1 MRKAPWLIASAAA
14 PLALL
19 VSAGALLGQAIPLDL
34 EVGYR
39 FVDVSGNER
48 EYRTQINDRQGFLL
62 RSLDY
67 TSQGPLGSML
77 DYFHVDASDVGRGS
91 GRAAAPPGRRD
102 RHVQADLHL
111 ARDRPLQRPAGLR
124 QPVPLRGHHPG
135 PAHLQPDAQHLRRH
149 PRASS
154 GQDRS
159 APSSSTR
166 ATSTTDPGRRRTTSA
181 ATSS

>member
-77 DYFHVDASDVGRGS
+77 EYFHVDASDVGAG
-91 GRAAAPPGRRD
+91 
-102 RHVQADLHL
+102 
-111 ARDRPLQRPAGLR
+111 PAGQLR
-124 QPVPLRGHHPG
+124 LQAGATGMYKLTFTWRETDLYSALPAFANPFLSEGIIPG
-135 PAHLQPDAQHLRRH
+135 QHTYNRTRNIYDADA
-149 PRASS
+149 RASS
-154 GQDRS
+154 
-159 APSSSTR
+159 R
-166 ATSTTDPGRRRTTSA
+166 AS
-181 ATSS
+181 